1 MPQTLKPEPLTSR
14 DSVRILSLASP
25 VDDPTSFHR
34 HRGNHAAGLQP
45 EARSR
50 TGARARR
57 FFRRYRSRPRRGP
70 ERSAHGNQHT
80 AIFCSRGGYGSN
92 YLLDGLS
99 VALATPKVLVGYS
112 DLTSLQIFLWQKF
125 RWITLYGP
133 MAAAGLDKGA
143 NVDDGYDP
151 ETLTRALTE
160 TKTGWTIPLAGTEAI
175 MPGSADGIL
184 LGGCLTL
191 IETALGTPWELDTH
205 GAILLL
211 EDRGMKPWQVDR
223 ALMHLKQAGKLRGVS
238 GVLLGEFPECHG
250 PGRTETVLAVAR
262 RILGTL
268 GFPVV
273 WGAADRSHTA
283 ANADA
288 AARRARAPQSR
299 RNIATGNPGTGLPRI
314 VTRQRR
320 DQTRFRSRIRSGR

>member
-1 MPQTLKPEPLTSR
+1 MPLALKPEALRP
-14 DSVRILSLASP
+14 DDVVRILSVASP
-25 VDDPTSFHR
+25 VDAPR
-34 HRGNHAAGLQP
+34 LQRGV
-45 EARSR
+45 EEIARL
-50 TGARARR
+50 GYQAKLD
-57 FFRRYRSRPRRGP
+57 P
-70 ERSAHGNQHT
+70 ERVLARGDFFAGSTADRGSALKEALTETSTRG
-80 AIFCSRGGYGSN
+80 IFCSRGGYGSN

-99 VALATPKVLVGYS
+99 VALANPKILVGYS

-125 RWITLYGP
+125 RWISIYGP

-143 NVDDGYDP
+143 GVPDGYDP

-223 ALMHLKQAGKLRGVS
+223 AFMHLKQAGKLRGVS
-238 GVLLGEFPECHG
+238 GVLLGEFPECQG
-250 PGRTETVLAVAR
+250 PAGTESVLAVAR
-262 RILGTL
+262 RILGTM

-273 WGAADRSHTA
+273 WGAAVGHTP
-283 ANADA
+283 
-288 AARRARAPQSR
+288 RPMLTLPLGVRARLKVDETSR
-299 RNIATGNPGTGLPRI
+299 LEIMEPACRA
-314 VTRQRR
+314 
-320 DQTRFRSRIRSGR
+320 

>member
-1 MPQTLKPEPLTSR
+1 MPLALKPEALRP
-14 DSVRILSLASP
+14 DDVVRILSVASP
-25 VDDPTSFHR
+25 VDAPR
-34 HRGNHAAGLQP
+34 LQRGV
-45 EARSR
+45 EEIARL
-50 TGARARR
+50 GYQAKLD
-57 FFRRYRSRPRRGP
+57 P
-70 ERSAHGNQHT
+70 ERVLARGDFFAGSAADRGSALKEALT
-80 AIFCSRGGYGSN
+80 ETSTRGIFCSRGGYGSN

-99 VALATPKVLVGYS
+99 VALANPKILVGYS

-125 RWITLYGP
+125 RWISIYGP

-143 NVDDGYDP
+143 GVPDGYDP

-223 ALMHLKQAGKLRGVS
+223 AFMHLKQAGKLRGVS
-238 GVLLGEFPECHG
+238 GVLLGEFPECLG
-250 PGRTETVLAVAR
+250 PAGTESVLAVAR
-262 RILGTL
+262 RILGTM

-273 WGAADRSHTA
+273 WGAAVGHTP
-283 ANADA
+283 
-288 AARRARAPQSR
+288 RPMLTLPLGVRARLKVDETSR
-299 RNIATGNPGTGLPRI
+299 LEIMEPACRA
-314 VTRQRR
+314 
-320 DQTRFRSRIRSGR
+320 

>member
-1 MPQTLKPEPLTSR
+1 MPQTLKPEALRPA
-14 DSVRILSLASP
+14 DAVRILSLASP
-25 VDDPTSFHR
+25 VDPPRLQRGIEEIARLGYTSKLDVER
-34 HRGNHAAGLQP
+34 VLARGDFFAGSAADRGAALK
-45 EARSR
+45 EALTETS
-50 TGARARR
+50 T
-57 FFRRYRSRPRRGP
+57 RG
-70 ERSAHGNQHT
+70 
-80 AIFCSRGGYGSN
+80 IFCSRGGYGSN

-99 VALATPKVLVGYS
+99 VALANPKVLVGYS

-125 RWITLYGP
+125 RWITIYGP

-143 NVDDGYDP
+143 NVDDGYDS
-151 ETLTRALTE
+151 ESLTRALTE

-238 GVLLGEFPECHG
+238 GLLLGEFPECHG
-250 PGRTETVLAVAR
+250 PAGTESVLAVAR
-262 RILGTL
+262 RILGTM

-273 WGAADRSHTA
+273 WGAAVGHTPQPMLTLPLGV
-283 ANADA
+283 
-288 AARRARAPQSR
+288 RARLRADDTSR
-299 RNIATGNPGTGLPRI
+299 LEILEPACRA
-314 VTRQRR
+314 
-320 DQTRFRSRIRSGR
+320 

>member
-1 MPQTLKPEPLTSR
+1 MPLALKPEALRP
-14 DSVRILSLASP
+14 DDVVRILSVASP
-25 VDDPTSFHR
+25 VDAPR
-34 HRGNHAAGLQP
+34 LQRGV
-45 EARSR
+45 EEIARL
-50 TGARARR
+50 GYQAKLD
-57 FFRRYRSRPRRGP
+57 P
-70 ERSAHGNQHT
+70 ERVLARGDFFAGSTADRGSALKEALTETSTRG
-80 AIFCSRGGYGSN
+80 IFCSRGGYGSN

-99 VALATPKVLVGYS
+99 VALANPKILVGYS

-125 RWITLYGP
+125 RWISIYGP

-143 NVDDGYDP
+143 GVPDGYDP

-175 MPGSADGIL
+175 MPGAADGIL

-223 ALMHLKQAGKLRGVS
+223 AFMHLKQAGKLRGVS
-238 GVLLGEFPECHG
+238 GVLLGEFPECLG
-250 PGRTETVLAVAR
+250 PAGTESVLAVAR
-262 RILGTL
+262 RILGTM

-273 WGAADRSHTA
+273 WGAAVGHTP
-283 ANADA
+283 
-288 AARRARAPQSR
+288 RPMLTLPLGVRARLKVDETSR
-299 RNIATGNPGTGLPRI
+299 LEIMEPACRA
-314 VTRQRR
+314 
-320 DQTRFRSRIRSGR
+320 

>member
-1 MPQTLKPEPLTSR
+1 VDPARLQRGIEEIARLGYTTKVDPQRVLARGDFFAGSAAERGAALREALTE
-14 DSVRILSLASP
+14 AG
-25 VDDPTSFHR
+25 T
-34 HRGNHAAGLQP
+34 RGV
-45 EARSR
+45 
-50 TGARARR
+50 
-57 FFRRYRSRPRRGP
+57 
-70 ERSAHGNQHT
+70 
-80 AIFCSRGGYGSN
+80 FCSRGGYGSN

-99 VALATPKVLVGYS
+99 VALASPKMLVGYS

-143 NVDDGYDP
+143 GVADGYDA

-160 TKTGWTIPLAGTEAI
+160 TKQGWTIPLAGSEAI
-175 MPGSADGIL
+175 MPGSADGVL

-238 GVLLGEFPECHG
+238 GVLLGEFPECAG
-250 PGRTETVLAVAR
+250 PEGTETVLAVAR
-262 RILGTL
+262 RILGTM

-273 WGAADRSHTA
+273 WGAAVGHTP
-283 ANADA
+283 
-288 AARRARAPQSR
+288 RPMLTLPLGVRARLKADE
-299 RNIATGNPGTGLPRI
+299 NPRLEILEAACRA
-314 VTRQRR
+314 
-320 DQTRFRSRIRSGR
+320 